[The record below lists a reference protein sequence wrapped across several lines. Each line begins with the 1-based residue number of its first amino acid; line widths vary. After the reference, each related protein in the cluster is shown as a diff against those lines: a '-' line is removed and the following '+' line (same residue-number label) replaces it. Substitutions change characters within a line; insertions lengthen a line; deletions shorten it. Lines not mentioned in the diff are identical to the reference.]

1 MFSAFDHAMMAR
13 ALRVGERGRGIATP
27 NPHVGCVLVKQ
38 GRILAEGWTQAGGR
52 PHAEAQALAACSESP
67 AGATA
72 YVTLEPCDGHAKA
85 RGPACA
91 DLLVEAKVARVVL
104 AVDDPFHGGK
114 GCARLKAAGI
124 AVDSGLMAAE
134 AALAHRAFFSRVQ
147 RGRPWL
153 TLKVATSLDGKTALA
168 NGASRWITGAAAR
181 RDVHRMRAEAC
192 AVMTGIGTALAD
204 DPQLTVRDFP
214 TTRQPLRV
222 LLDSR
227 LDVKD
232 GMKLLEGGN
241 TLIITATGS
250 DARQKELEA
259 RGIEVLRVPVEG
271 VKGKVDLAAMM
282 QLLASRGLNH
292 ILVET
297 GTRLNASLVQAG
309 VVDEVVQYV
318 APMYLGDASR
328 GLLSLPEFT
337 DLEQRICLKVQ
348 DSRRVGEDWRIT
360 ALLEKN
366 S

>member
-1 MFSAFDHAMMAR
+1 MMAR
-13 ALRVGERGRGIATP
+13 ALRLGERGRGIATP

-52 PHAEAQALAACSESP
+52 PHAEAQALAACTESP

-91 DLLVEAKVARVVL
+91 DLLVAAKVSRVVS
-104 AVDDPFHGGK
+104 AADDPFHGGNGYAK
-114 GCARLKAAGI
+114 LRAAGI
-124 AVDSGLMAAE
+124 AVEPGLMAAE
-134 AALAHRAFFSRVQ
+134 AAIAHRAFFSRVQ
-147 RGRPWL
+147 RGRPWVI
-153 TLKVATSLDGKTALA
+153 LKVATSLDGKTALG
-168 NGASRWITGAAAR
+168 NGTSRWITGAAAR
-181 RDVHRMRAEAC
+181 RDVHRLRAEAC
-192 AVMTGIGTALAD
+192 AVMTGIGTALVD
-204 DPQLTVRDFP
+204 DPQLTVRDYP

-227 LDVKD
+227 LDVRD

-241 TLIITATGS
+241 TLIITATS
-250 DARQKELEA
+250 SESRHMELEA
-259 RGIEVLRVPVEG
+259 RGIEVLRVPVES

-282 QLLASRGLNH
+282 QLLGARGLNQV
-292 ILVET
+292 LVET
-297 GTRLNASLVQAG
+297 GTRMNASLVQAG

-337 DLEQRICLKVQ
+337 DLEQRIRLNVQ

-360 ALLEKN
+360 ALLEKKN
-366 S
+366 